1 MKEKIKWIVHPVIIL
16 VLGVIITVLNYANI
30 DTDIFQKLNLI
41 SIALIVFKINNI
53 NKLDWEFVW

>member
-30 DTDIFQKLNLI
+30 DTDIFQKLNHM

-53 NKLDWEFVW
+53 NKLDWEFIW